1 MEERTDII
9 KNNYLDNEEDEI
21 DVLELLIHRRRYRN
35 SIKRNRNLELE
46 LEGGDRYDK

>member
-1 MEERTDII
+1 MEEIKDIA
-9 KNNYLDNEEDEI
+9 KNNLNEEDEI